1 MTRTIRI
8 SEAAKLVGGTV
19 TGNGEAVITN
29 LNKIE
34 DAGEGELTFLG
45 GASYQKYFSATKATA
60 ILVKRDFDKSRSD
73 IIYIEVDDPGKA
85 FLIILANYFNPEF
98 VLLGIDPSASIHP
111 SAFIAPNVSIG
122 KNVVIE
128 EGCVIGK
135 GTKIFHN
142 TVILRN
148 TVIGDDCLIFQNV
161 SLREDSVLG
170 NRVILHPGVV
180 IGSDGFGFTPDQNG
194 VYQKIPQIGDVIIE
208 DDVEIG
214 ANTTI
219 DRAALGHT
227 IIKRGTKIDNLV
239 QIAHNVSVGEDTV
252 MSAQVG
258 IAGSSKVGNHCM
270 LGGQVG
276 VTGHIEIGDKV
287 MVGAQSGVPK
297 SLPEPGTYFGYPAK
311 PLNIALRTEGHIRNL
326 EKYAARIKKLEDKIA
341 ELEKLIEKQQ
351 G

>member
-1 MTRTIRI
+1 MKRKTLI
-8 SEAAKLVGGTV
+8 SEIARLVGGTV
-19 TGNGEAVITN
+19 SGSGEAVITG

-45 GASYQKYFSATKATA
+45 GAAYQKYFQVTKATA
-60 ILVKRDFDKSRSD
+60 ILVKRDFAKSRSD
-73 IIYIEVDDPGKA
+73 ISYIEVDDPGKA
-85 FLIILANYFNPEF
+85 FLVILAHYFSPEF
-98 VLLGIDPSASIHP
+98 ILQGIDPSASIHP
-111 SAFIAPNVSIG
+111 AAFIAPNVSLG

-142 TVILRN
+142 SVILRN

-161 SLREDSVLG
+161 SIREESVLG

-194 VYQKIPQIGDVIIE
+194 VYQKIPQIGNVIIE

-239 QIAHNVSVGEDTV
+239 QIAHNVSVGEDSV

-258 IAGSSKVGNHCM
+258 IAGSTKIGNHCV
-270 LGGQVG
+270 LAGQVG
-276 VTGHIEIGDKV
+276 VTGHIEIGNNV
-287 MVGAQSGVPK
+287 IIGAQSGIPK
-297 SLPEPGTYFGYPAK
+297 SLPNAGTYFGYPAK
-311 PLNIALRTEGHIRNL
+311 PLNVALRTEGHIRNI
-326 EKYAARIKKLEDKIA
+326 ENYATRIKKLEEKIA
-341 ELEKLIEKQQ
+341 QLEKLLDKPQ

>member
-1 MTRTIRI
+1 MTKNLLI
-8 SEAAKLVGGTV
+8 SEIARLVGGIV
-19 TGNGEAVITN
+19 SGSGEKIITG

-45 GASYQKYFSATKATA
+45 GAAYQKYFPATKATA
-60 ILVKRDFDKSRSD
+60 ILVKRDFEKSRSD
-73 IIYIEVDDPGKA
+73 LIYIEVDDPGKA
-85 FLIILANYFNPEF
+85 FLVILTHYFTPEIT
-98 VLLGIDPSASIHP
+98 LQGIDPSAYIHP
-111 SAFIAPNVSIG
+111 TAFIGPNVSIG

-194 VYQKIPQIGDVIIE
+194 VYQKIPQIGIVIIE

-258 IAGSSKVGNHCM
+258 IAGSSKIGRHCV
-270 LGGQVG
+270 LAGQVG
-276 VTGHIEIGDKV
+276 ITGHIEIGDNV
-287 MVGAQSGVPK
+287 IIGAQSGVPK
-297 SLPEPGTYFGYPAK
+297 SLPEAGTYFGYPAK
-311 PLNIALRTEGHIRNL
+311 PLNVALRTEGHIRNL
-326 EKYAARIKKLEDKIA
+326 EKYASRIKKLEDKIVQ
-341 ELEKLIEKQQ
+341 LEKLLEKPQA
-351 G
+351 